1 MKKQS
6 INYKIELLS
15 PAGDF
20 EKLKYALIYGAD
32 ACFIGGQEF
41 SLRAR
46 SSNFTIKD
54 ITNAC
59 KFAHKLNKK
68 IYVTTNIIPHDND
81 LKNLD
86 KYLLALEKAGVD
98 AIICASPA
106 IITRAKEIT
115 NLELHLSTQQSSI
128 NSNTILFWKNL
139 GITRVVLGRELNI
152 KEINILN
159 KHNLDIEVFVH
170 GGMCMSYSGR
180 CSLSNTFTNR
190 DANRGGCAH
199 SCRWDYRLFKDNSL
213 VEDNTFSLSSKDLLG
228 ITKIPDLI
236 KIGVNSLK
244 IEGRMKSLHYVATV
258 TKTYRMVI
266 DEFLK
271 NNRVTSFNKYL
282 DEINNAENRETE
294 VGYLDGNI
302 NFSKQ
307 IYEIKDT
314 KVKQSFVGLVR
325 KKIKNNLYLVEE
337 RNNFKVGE
345 TLEILSPDMESFQF
359 KLEKMMDLDYN
370 PLEVARHAK
379 QEVIIEIPKKISDYS
394 IIRKV

>member
-6 INYKIELLS
+6 INYKVELLS
-15 PAGDF
+15 PAGDL

-54 ITNAC
+54 ISNAC

-106 IITRAKEIT
+106 IITRTKKIT

-139 GITRVVLGRELNI
+139 GIHRIVLGRELNL
-152 KEINILN
+152 KEIKLLN
-159 KHNLDIEVFVH
+159 KHDLDIEVFVH

-199 SCRWDYRLFKDNSL
+199 SCRWDYRLFKNNNI

-271 NNRVTSFNKYL
+271 NNKINNYNKYL

-314 KVKQSFVGLVR
+314 KVKQAFVGLVR
-325 KKIKNNLYLVEE
+325 KRIKKNLYLVEE
-337 RNNFKVGE
+337 RNNFKIGE
-345 TLEILSPDMESFQF
+345 TLEILSPEMESFQF
-359 KLEKMMDLDYN
+359 RLEKMYDLDYN
-370 PLEVARHAK
+370 QLEVARHAK
-379 QEVIIEIPKKISDYS
+379 QEVIIEIPKIINNYS